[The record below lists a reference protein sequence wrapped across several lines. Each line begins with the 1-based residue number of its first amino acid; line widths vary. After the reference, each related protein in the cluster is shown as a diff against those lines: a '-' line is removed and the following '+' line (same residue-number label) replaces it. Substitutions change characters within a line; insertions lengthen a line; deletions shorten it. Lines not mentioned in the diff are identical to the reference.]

1 MGILDD
7 VVEDGHLRVACA
19 GSAIAWRS
27 SVGLREAD
35 LLTTRTRMGWFGM
48 RCTTLAAAVIR
59 EKRERSCRLGRY
71 SRLTLGRADVESDGQ
86 RLGSMPDVSP

>member
-1 MGILDD
+1 MRRISHSLAELGWAA
-7 VVEDGHLRVACA
+7 R
-19 GSAIAWRS
+19 
-27 SVGLREAD
+27 AD